1 MEKRFTIPYIQAAR
15 GIAVVLVMLFHASQM
30 ANKYFQINFLGVS
43 DMGRSGGY
51 AYFFVLTGFLM
62 YTLYQ
67 RHFGHAEMWLSFI
80 VKRFL
85 RIYPLYWLVTL
96 AVIPVYFL
104 MPSFGL
110 GFETKPAE
118 IVRSLL
124 LVPGANPP
132 ILGVAWSLIYIVF
145 FYIAFSLLFVLRK
158 PAAFLL
164 FTVWVAIIGLN
175 SLGWIHLKDNLW
187 IRFLFDGF
195 HLEFMLGIAVAF
207 FLQHVAI
214 RKSRMWLAAGIA
226 VFPIVW
232 GFRHVYPDLSYVNTL
247 YTLGSA
253 LVLVGI
259 GSLKVKAPEWLKP
272 LQFLGDASYSILL
285 TSLVCLSITL
295 KVAKAAHMTEW
306 ISPAAVT
313 SLCFLAALV
322 MCCVFYAFIEK
333 PLVQRLKQLLL
344 PKIQPTAAASK

>member
-30 ANKYFQINFLGVS
+30 ANKYFQINFLGIS

-62 YTLYQ
+62 YTLYHN
-67 RHFGHAEMWLSFI
+67 HFGHSEMWLSFI

-85 RIYPLYWLVTL
+85 RIYPLYWLITL

-104 MPSFGL
+104 VPSFGL

-118 IVRSLL
+118 IIRSLL
-124 LVPGANPP
+124 LVPGPNQP

-145 FYIAFSLLFVLRK
+145 FYAAFSLLFVLK
-158 PAAFLL
+158 KSTAALL
-164 FTVWVAIIGLN
+164 FTVWMVIIALN
-175 SLGWIHLKDNLW
+175 SLGWIHLKDNQW
-187 IRFLFDGF
+187 IRFLFDGL
-195 HLEFMLGIAVAF
+195 HLEFVLGVAVA
-207 FLQHVAI
+207 LVVRYVTIHRSGI
-214 RKSRMWLAAGIA
+214 WLAAGIA

-232 GFRHVYPDLSYVNTL
+232 GFRHIYPDFPYVNTL
-247 YTLGSA
+247 YTVGSA

-259 GSLKVKAPEWLKP
+259 GSIKVKSPKWLQP

-285 TSLVCLSITL
+285 TSIIFLSITL
-295 KVAKAAHMTEW
+295 KLARASHLTNWV
-306 ISPAAVT
+306 SPAAAT
-313 SLCFLAALV
+313 SICFLIALAL
-322 MCCVFYAFIEK
+322 CCLFYVFIEK
-333 PLVQRLKQLLL
+333 PLVLRLRQLLL
-344 PKIQPTAAASK
+344 PKVQPTAAPLK